1 MIERHITFNV
11 HPDKTQ
17 EFERFF
23 AQEYRPP
30 VTLVPGFVACDLLR
44 EIERPDRYQMVFRWE
59 QADAAV
65 AWRTSDVH
73 QDLVHGDRRLHHG
86 RLSAAGAGAVT
97 GEAGE
102 RRA

>member
-23 AQEYRPP
+23 AQDYRPP

-44 EIERPDRYQMVFRWE
+44 EIEGPDRYQMVFRWE

-73 QDLVHGDRRLHHG
+73 QALQPALTALV
-86 RLSAAGAGAVT
+86 SSMEIVAYTTVA
-97 GEAGE
+97 
-102 RRA
+102 